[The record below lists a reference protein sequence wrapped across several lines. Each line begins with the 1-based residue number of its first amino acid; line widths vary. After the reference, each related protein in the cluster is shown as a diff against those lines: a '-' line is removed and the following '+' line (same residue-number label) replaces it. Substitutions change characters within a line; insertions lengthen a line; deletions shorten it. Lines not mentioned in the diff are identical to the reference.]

1 VKGKTVCSKAKLANP
16 VFIGSFVLALAIA
29 SWGQAMRGG
38 GIMAPPAN
46 RRPPG
51 LANVGIEQH
60 LNQQIPQHLTFLD
73 ETGKAVRLGDYF
85 GKRPMI
91 LNLVY
96 YNCQMLCGEVLSGLT
111 STLRVLK
118 FDVGREFD
126 VITVSFDPRETPQ
139 IAAEKKKQYLE
150 RYGRKGAEQGWH
162 FLTGQQDAITE
173 LTKAAGF
180 QYEYDARTNQYAH
193 TTAIMVLTPQGKIAQ
208 YYYGVE
214 YAPKDLR
221 LGLIEASQNK
231 IGSLVDQVLLYC
243 YHYNPATGKYGAV
256 IMRVLRLAGMATIV
270 FLGAF
275 MMLMF
280 RRDRVHD
287 AQRERSS

>member
-1 VKGKTVCSKAKLANP
+1 M
-16 VFIGSFVLALAIA
+16 
-29 SWGQAMRGG
+29 QGG

-46 RRPPG
+46 QRPPG

-60 LNQQIPQHLTFLD
+60 LNQQIPQDLTFRD
-73 ETGKAVRLGDYF
+73 ESGKTVRLGDYF

-96 YNCQMLCGEVLSGLT
+96 YNCPMLCGEVLSGLT
-111 STLRVLK
+111 STLRVLR
-118 FDVGREFD
+118 FDLGREFE

-162 FLTGQQDAITE
+162 FLTGQQDAIAT
-173 LTKAAGF
+173 LTKSAGF
-180 QYEYDARTNQYAH
+180 QYEYDAKTDQFAH
-193 TTAIMVLTPQGKIAQ
+193 TTAIMVLTPKGKIAQ

-231 IGSLVDQVLLYC
+231 IGNLVDQVLLYC
-243 YHYNPATGKYGAV
+243 YHYDPATGKYGAV
-256 IMRVLRLAGMATIV
+256 IMRVVRLAGLATILS
-270 FLGAF
+270 LGAF
-275 MMLMF
+275 IAIMF
-280 RRDRVHD
+280 RRDTAHTS
-287 AQRERSS
+287 RERAK

>member
-1 VKGKTVCSKAKLANP
+1 VCSKAKLANP

-46 RRPPG
+46 QRPPG

-60 LNQQIPQHLTFLD
+60 LNQQVPQHLTFRD

>member
-1 VKGKTVCSKAKLANP
+1 
-16 VFIGSFVLALAIA
+16 
-29 SWGQAMRGG
+29 
-38 GIMAPPAN
+38 MAPPAN
-46 RRPPG
+46 QRPPG

-60 LNQQIPQHLTFLD
+60 LDQQIPPDLTFRD
-73 ETGKAVRLGDYF
+73 ESGKTVRLGDYF

-96 YNCQMLCGEVLSGLT
+96 YNCPMLCGEVLSGLT
-111 STLRVLK
+111 STLRVLR
-118 FDVGREFD
+118 FDLGREFE

-162 FLTGQQDAITE
+162 FLTGQQDAIAT
-173 LTKAAGF
+173 LTKSAGF
-180 QYEYDARTNQYAH
+180 QYEYDAKTDQFAH
-193 TTAIMVLTPQGKIAQ
+193 TTAIMVLTPKGKIAQ

-231 IGSLVDQVLLYC
+231 IGNLVDQVLLYC
-243 YHYNPATGKYGAV
+243 YHYDPATGKYGAV
-256 IMRVLRLAGMATIV
+256 IMRVVRLAGLATILS
-270 FLGAF
+270 LGAF
-275 MMLMF
+275 IAIMF
-280 RRDRVHD
+280 RRDTAHTS
-287 AQRERSS
+287 RERAK

>member
-1 VKGKTVCSKAKLANP
+1 MVRNKAKLARV
-16 VFIGSFVLALAIA
+16 VFRASLVLVLAIA

-46 RRPPG
+46 QRPPG

-60 LNQQIPQHLTFLD
+60 LNQQIPPELTFHD
-73 ETGKAVRLGDYF
+73 ETGKTVSLGDYF
-85 GKRPMI
+85 GRKPLI

-126 VITVSFDPRETPQ
+126 VITVSFDLRETPQ

>member
-1 VKGKTVCSKAKLANP
+1 MVRNKAKLGRV
-16 VFIGSFVLALAIA
+16 VFRASLVLVLAIA

-46 RRPPG
+46 QRPPG

-60 LNQQIPQHLTFLD
+60 LNQQIPPELTFHD
-73 ETGKAVRLGDYF
+73 ETGKTVSLGDYF
-85 GKRPMI
+85 GRKPLI

-139 IAAEKKKQYLE
+139 IAAEKKKQFLE
-150 RYGRKGAEQGWH
+150 RYGRDGAEQGWH

-173 LTKAAGF
+173 LTKAVGF

-193 TTAIMVLTPQGKIAQ
+193 TTAIMVLTPRGKIAQ

-243 YHYNPATGKYGAV
+243 YHYDPATGKYGAV

-275 MMLMF
+275 MVIMF
-280 RRDRVHD
+280 RRDHVHD

>member
-1 VKGKTVCSKAKLANP
+1 MVRNKAKLGRV
-16 VFIGSFVLALAIA
+16 VFRASLVLVLAIA

-46 RRPPG
+46 QRPPG

-60 LNQQIPQHLTFLD
+60 LNQQIPPELTFHD
-73 ETGKAVRLGDYF
+73 ETGKTVSLGDYF
-85 GKRPMI
+85 GRKPLI

-139 IAAEKKKQYLE
+139 IAAEKKKQFLE
-150 RYGRKGAEQGWH
+150 RYGRDGAEQGWH

-173 LTKAAGF
+173 LTKAVGF

-193 TTAIMVLTPQGKIAQ
+193 TTAIMVLTPRGKIAQ

>member
-1 VKGKTVCSKAKLANP
+1 
-16 VFIGSFVLALAIA
+16 
-29 SWGQAMRGG
+29 
-38 GIMAPPAN
+38 MAPPAN
-46 RRPPG
+46 QRPPG

-60 LNQQIPQHLTFLD
+60 LNEQIPPDLTFRD
-73 ETGKAVRLGDYF
+73 ESGKTVRLGDYF

-96 YNCQMLCGEVLSGLT
+96 YNCPMLCGEVLSGLT
-111 STLRVLK
+111 STLRVLR
-118 FDVGREFD
+118 FDLGREFE

-162 FLTGQQDAITE
+162 FLTGQQDAIAA
-173 LTKAAGF
+173 LTKSAGF
-180 QYEYDARTNQYAH
+180 QYEYDAKTNQFAH
-193 TTAIMVLTPQGKIAQ
+193 TTAIMVLTPKGKIAQ

-231 IGSLVDQVLLYC
+231 IGNLVDQVLLYC
-243 YHYNPATGKYGAV
+243 YHYDPATGKYGAV
-256 IMRVLRLAGMATIV
+256 IMRVVRLAGLATILS
-270 FLGAF
+270 LGAF
-275 MMLMF
+275 IAIMF
-280 RRDRVHD
+280 RRDTAHTS
-287 AQRERSS
+287 RERAK